1 MKSRY
6 TRVYFFAVIFAVK
19 LTLSFREMYEF
30 GPMYMQI
37 FFHPLNIRIW
47 NEFRAERIFNSSE
60 YLILCKWSEED
71 EIVRNV

>member
-37 FFHPLNIRIW
+37 FFLIRSTFVYEM
-47 NEFRAERIFNSSE
+47 NLEQKE
-60 YLILCKWSEED
+60 YLIL
-71 EIVRNV
+71 RNI